1 MIATGDS
8 WVRRQQAE
16 VIRAQTEEVD
26 KTLAAFV
33 RGQGA
38 VCLILGVFYAA
49 GLSFAGLDFG
59 LVIGL
64 FSGLISFVPF
74 VGAFIGGVLSIGL
87 ALAPFDGWQPVAL
100 VGAVFVAG
108 QFIEGNFLTPNLVG
122 DAVRS
127 EEHTSELPSL
137 M

>member
-87 ALAPFDGWQPVAL
+87 ALAQFDGWQPVAL

-108 QFIEGNFLTPNLVG
+108 QLDRKSTRLN
-122 DAVRS
+122 S
-127 EEHTSELPSL
+127 SH
-137 M
+137 